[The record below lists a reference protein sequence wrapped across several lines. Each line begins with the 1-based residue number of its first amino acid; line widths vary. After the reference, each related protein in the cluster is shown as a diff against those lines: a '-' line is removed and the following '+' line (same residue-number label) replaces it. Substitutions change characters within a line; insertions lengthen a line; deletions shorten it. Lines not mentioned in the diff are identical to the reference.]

1 MFSIIDTN
9 IIANDPFFF
18 NSLKNHT
25 IIIPMVVLEELDKI
39 KSYEGITGKNARS
52 FIHLLREGI
61 KTKKLGNNKLVF
73 AKDGSKDKVNDNTII
88 NTALR
93 ISKKHKN
100 VTLFTNDINMQ
111 LKAKLKGVNAL
122 SFDLEKPESI
132 YQDSFINMVVTE
144 SVLSELSKG
153 HSVQIDKMATNKY
166 VIVNSFMLAK
176 YDSKTSELKK
186 LVSIGDGI
194 LGLKPKNIEQK
205 FALDALLDDNIKL
218 VSLIGTA
225 GTGKT
230 LLATAAALHKV
241 LDQYKYDGVVI
252 ARPTTSMGND
262 LGYLPGTMEE
272 KLFPW
277 MQPFF
282 DNIDFLM
289 GDGKK
294 NITQELLDQ
303 RIINFESLSHIRG
316 RSFNKKYII
325 IDEAQNLNKHELK
338 TIISRAG
345 EGTKIVLTGD
355 VYQIDTKSLDIEN
368 NGLTYVAERFANES
382 IAANVNLSKSE
393 RSKLAELAC
402 KLL

>member
-1 MFSIIDTN
+1 
-9 IIANDPFFF
+9 
-18 NSLKNHT
+18 
-25 IIIPMVVLEELDKI
+25 MVVLEELDKI

-111 LKAKLKGVNAL
+111 LKAKLKGVNAQ

-144 SVLSELSKG
+144 SVLTELTKG

-225 GTGKT
+225 GTGKP
-230 LLATAAALHKV
+230 
-241 LDQYKYDGVVI
+241 Y
-252 ARPTTSMGND
+252 
-262 LGYLPGTMEE
+262 
-272 KLFPW
+272 
-277 MQPFF
+277 
-282 DNIDFLM
+282 
-289 GDGKK
+289 
-294 NITQELLDQ
+294 
-303 RIINFESLSHIRG
+303 
-316 RSFNKKYII
+316 
-325 IDEAQNLNKHELK
+325 
-338 TIISRAG
+338 
-345 EGTKIVLTGD
+345 
-355 VYQIDTKSLDIEN
+355 
-368 NGLTYVAERFANES
+368 
-382 IAANVNLSKSE
+382 
-393 RSKLAELAC
+393 
-402 KLL
+402 